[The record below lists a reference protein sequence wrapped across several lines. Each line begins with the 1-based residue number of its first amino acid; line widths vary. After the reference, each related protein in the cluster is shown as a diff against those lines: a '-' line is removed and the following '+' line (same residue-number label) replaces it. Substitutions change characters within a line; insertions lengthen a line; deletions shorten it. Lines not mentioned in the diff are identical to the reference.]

1 MVDLK
6 TPILRNDEQTLE
18 ERMNY
23 NGYHNVLPARYMSK
37 DESGNIIESQED
49 VFARVAKNVSVA
61 EALHVHDRPDYIPLD
76 LLHDH
81 FSFEDYSE
89 YVEGDEIQFSEDT
102 ACFVSYDKLKEYL
115 FDDYIHAHDQMVEWK
130 EEFEEIISHLD
141 MMPNTPTL
149 INAGNEL
156 QQLSACFVLDI
167 DDDMRDI
174 HEVGA
179 DAAEIFQ
186 AGGGLGYPFSF
197 LRPYGDQV
205 GSTGGVASGP
215 ISFMQTLDQ
224 ICSTIAQGGI
234 RRGAQMGVMHVWHP
248 DIPFFLHSKRKDVS
262 LAQTLLL
269 NDPDDPTHNS
279 FSDALEEAR
288 DIIDEEGRVPS
299 YLRNA
304 VEGHLSNFNISV
316 AVTDE
321 FMDCLHNGEEFTLKN
336 PRTDEVHI
344 ANEKTKELWSWFGLG
359 EYVEV
364 GEELSVPA
372 EVLWEKLIEGAHEN
386 GEPGVIYIDRV
397 NKHNSFDV
405 EKHPEYCVNATNPC
419 VTEGTLVN
427 TPFGPEKVENIKEDD
442 LINTVW
448 GFESVDEVK
457 TYTDQDIYRVE
468 FSDGGEME
476 VTENHRFHV
485 KNKDKSISDIP
496 LKNIKEGD
504 VIRVHTNELE
514 NSGSDEDYKHWLK
527 RGILLGDGGYTEK
540 TLDRGNVLTI
550 STNEDDIAYNENL
563 KKLFIESRFNADDSS
578 KNDKALKLNISEGK
592 ELIEELN
599 LTPEKSIDKNFDVT
613 EIQNEA
619 QAMGI
624 LDGLLATDGNV
635 NNRNHFPQI
644 RWFTSSYNLAQ
655 SIRDTLI
662 SIGFHGRISVDNRKN
677 RGGKIDG
684 RQIKENAPKYT
695 ISISGN
701 SLLKYCEKSHLRD
714 LHPSKGDQMQDMMK
728 SKMLTGNTFKAKIE
742 NIEYIG
748 KAEVV
753 YDLYCEGS
761 DTWITHGY
769 VQRGCGEEPLF
780 DGDACN
786 LNHINLS
793 TIVSED
799 VTPWI
804 DYNGS
809 VEDFLDQAIDWEELE
824 RRVEIGTRFLDNV
837 VTMSNFPVEKIHNT
851 VKENRKIGLG
861 IMGLAQLMI
870 QVGIEY
876 GSEESQKLSEE
887 VMKFIHHQSKHV
899 SNELAYQRGAFEN
912 FDDSK
917 WSDINSYPEWFEHH
931 AGFPPEEHEHND
943 FLQRN
948 HETTT
953 VAPTGTTSILANT
966 SGGCEPI
973 FNVVYFKNVTDDVQ
987 GDEMM
992 VEFDNL
998 FLKTLEENDIDV
1010 EKVKEEAIEL
1020 MNNNEYEK
1028 PSDIPSVP
1036 DDLGDLFVTTNELSS
1051 KQHASVQCAIQKGC
1065 GSGISKT
1072 VNAPND
1078 ATIED
1083 AKLAFEYI
1091 YDNGGKSV
1099 TYYRD
1104 GSRTKQVNTVRKDNQ
1119 EVESEESEPTEEKVS
1134 NPLSRS
1140 APKVASG
1147 VRYEI
1152 NTGYGDM
1159 FVNIV
1164 EDEHGPVE
1172 LIANVGKSG
1181 GTVQSMTEA
1190 IGRLVSKSLQ
1200 NGVNPEDIIN
1210 QLENIHS
1217 PKKSWDGGEGIE
1229 SIPDGIAT
1237 ALRRYG
1243 DDMNH
1248 KTVKPTNFDEV
1259 QKKEQKSGNDGDE
1272 CLECGAMAVRYDG
1285 GCPVCESCGWS
1296 KC

>member
-6 TPILRNDEQTLE
+6 TPILRNDEQSLE

-37 DESGNIIESQED
+37 DESGNIIESQEG

-61 EALHVHDRPDYIPLD
+61 EALHVHDRPDYIPLG

-81 FSFEDYSE
+81 FSLGDYSE
-89 YVEGDEIQFSEDT
+89 YVEGDEIEFSEDT

-419 VTEGTLVN
+419 
-427 TPFGPEKVENIKEDD
+427 
-442 LINTVW
+442 
-448 GFESVDEVK
+448 
-457 TYTDQDIYRVE
+457 
-468 FSDGGEME
+468 
-476 VTENHRFHV
+476 
-485 KNKDKSISDIP
+485 
-496 LKNIKEGD
+496 
-504 VIRVHTNELE
+504 
-514 NSGSDEDYKHWLK
+514 
-527 RGILLGDGGYTEK
+527 
-540 TLDRGNVLTI
+540 
-550 STNEDDIAYNENL
+550 
-563 KKLFIESRFNADDSS
+563 
-578 KNDKALKLNISEGK
+578 
-592 ELIEELN
+592 
-599 LTPEKSIDKNFDVT
+599 
-613 EIQNEA
+613 
-619 QAMGI
+619 
-624 LDGLLATDGNV
+624 
-635 NNRNHFPQI
+635 
-644 RWFTSSYNLAQ
+644 
-655 SIRDTLI
+655 
-662 SIGFHGRISVDNRKN
+662 
-677 RGGKIDG
+677 
-684 RQIKENAPKYT
+684 
-695 ISISGN
+695 
-701 SLLKYCEKSHLRD
+701 
-714 LHPSKGDQMQDMMK
+714 
-728 SKMLTGNTFKAKIE
+728 
-742 NIEYIG
+742 
-748 KAEVV
+748 
-753 YDLYCEGS
+753 
-761 DTWITHGY
+761 
-769 VQRGCGEEPLF
+769 GEEPLF

-804 DYNGS
+804 DYDGN

-899 SNELAYQRGAFEN
+899 SNELAYQRGAFDN

-931 AGFPPEEHEHND
+931 AGFSPEEHGYND

-1010 EKVKEEAIEL
+1010 EKVKKEAIEL

-1119 EVESEESEPTEEKVS
+1119 EVESEESEPREEKVS

-1200 NGVNPEDIIN
+1200 NGVDPEDIIN

-1259 QKKEQKSGNDGDE
+1259 RGEEQKSGNDGDE

>member
-6 TPILRNDEQTLE
+6 TPILRNDEQSLE

-419 VTEGTLVN
+419 
-427 TPFGPEKVENIKEDD
+427 
-442 LINTVW
+442 
-448 GFESVDEVK
+448 
-457 TYTDQDIYRVE
+457 
-468 FSDGGEME
+468 
-476 VTENHRFHV
+476 
-485 KNKDKSISDIP
+485 
-496 LKNIKEGD
+496 
-504 VIRVHTNELE
+504 
-514 NSGSDEDYKHWLK
+514 
-527 RGILLGDGGYTEK
+527 
-540 TLDRGNVLTI
+540 
-550 STNEDDIAYNENL
+550 
-563 KKLFIESRFNADDSS
+563 
-578 KNDKALKLNISEGK
+578 
-592 ELIEELN
+592 
-599 LTPEKSIDKNFDVT
+599 
-613 EIQNEA
+613 
-619 QAMGI
+619 
-624 LDGLLATDGNV
+624 
-635 NNRNHFPQI
+635 
-644 RWFTSSYNLAQ
+644 
-655 SIRDTLI
+655 
-662 SIGFHGRISVDNRKN
+662 
-677 RGGKIDG
+677 
-684 RQIKENAPKYT
+684 
-695 ISISGN
+695 
-701 SLLKYCEKSHLRD
+701 
-714 LHPSKGDQMQDMMK
+714 
-728 SKMLTGNTFKAKIE
+728 
-742 NIEYIG
+742 
-748 KAEVV
+748 
-753 YDLYCEGS
+753 
-761 DTWITHGY
+761 
-769 VQRGCGEEPLF
+769 GEEPLF

-887 VMKFIHHQSKHV
+887 AMKFIHHQSKHV